1 MMNGTDGTFLCLEQ
15 RHVEALDNAE
25 RLIFCCNYCPYFDLK
40 VLFAD
45 RSPPARER
53 FRALFSDFYNL
64 NTSHPTDE
72 FKTRFFEI
80 MFDGRVIVEGCPNW
94 HEILTELSR
103 IKRKKGD
110 YAMPFSFV
118 SKLVGMHLESSPIYD
133 KHVLAF
139 FGETPISASI
149 RAGKRIEW
157 FVGFLSQIAN
167 SYDAWAADVRVK
179 PILDRFKARDARLRG
194 CHDVRL
200 LDFLVWKVGNGK
212 LLPKLRAAR

>member
-1 MMNGTDGTFLCLEQ
+1 MDGTDGRFLGLEP

-53 FRALFSDFYNL
+53 FRALFTEFYNL
-64 NTSHPTDE
+64 NTSRPADE
-72 FKTRFFEI
+72 FKNRFFEI
-80 MFDGRVIVEGCPNW
+80 MFDGKVIVDGRPNW

-103 IKRKKGD
+103 IKRNKGD

-139 FGETPISASI
+139 FGETPANSSI
-149 RAGKRIEW
+149 RADKRIEW
-157 FVGFLSQIAN
+157 FVGFLAKVAR
-167 SYDAWAADVRVK
+167 SYASWARDVSVK
-179 PILDRFKARDARLRG
+179 PILDRFKARDARLRS

-212 LLPKLRAAR
+212 LLPKAARTK